1 MFENGPDIESLFNYK
16 DLVINYYSERR
27 GDDQRMKMRKKYS
40 YIAIILIVFLFS
52 ACQKKVSNFD
62 STNKA
67 SNSTESATSIPD
79 EIKSL
84 LTLGKYSDSVELNG
98 KRDSLS
104 VIQKN
109 QKFLFPKCRI
119 LSVSY
124 STFSEDSTFLSLN
137 KKEILKL
144 IDLIEDSPI
153 LKDGDSLSNYG
164 IADNMQEKYTKLCII
179 YENSHGDLQN
189 VWLNTFKGNILHF
202 YDTSGED
209 YRIGPNEELVK
220 FITKHA
226 DYRVLSTTDFN
237 KIKRITVK
245 YNEEEYNLSDDATKK
260 FVKALRKLDKREDE
274 FHDSNLTAI
283 AYTSDGDIYHIKAA
297 AGEYSENDIAIEGAC
312 YSNAENLIHLLEKQ
326 K

>member
-1 MFENGPDIESLFNYK
+1 M
-16 DLVINYYSERR
+16 
-27 GDDQRMKMRKKYS
+27 
-40 YIAIILIVFLFS
+40 
-52 ACQKKVSNFD
+52 
-62 STNKA
+62 
-67 SNSTESATSIPD
+67 
-79 EIKSL
+79 
-84 LTLGKYSDSVELNG
+84 TLGKYSDNVELNG

-104 VIQKN
+104 IIKKN

-144 IDLIEDSPI
+144 IDLIENSPI

-164 IADNMQEKYTKLCII
+164 INDNTQEKHAKLCIV

-202 YDTSGED
+202 YDTSRED

-226 DYRVLSTTDFN
+226 GYRVLSATDFD
-237 KIKRITVK
+237 KI
-245 YNEEEYNLSDDATKK
+245 
-260 FVKALRKLDKREDE
+260 
-274 FHDSNLTAI
+274 HDSNLTTI
-283 AYTSDGDIYHIKAA
+283 AFTSDGDMYHIKTAA
-297 AGEYSENDIAIEGAC
+297 
-312 YSNAENLIHLLEKQ
+312 
-326 K
+326 

>member
-1 MFENGPDIESLFNYK
+1 
-16 DLVINYYSERR
+16 
-27 GDDQRMKMRKKYS
+27 MKIRKTHS
-40 YIAIILIVFLFS
+40 YIAIILIVFLLS
-52 ACQKKVSNFD
+52 ACQKKESNFN
-62 STNKA
+62 SMNKT
-67 SNSTESATSIPD
+67 SNSTESTNSIPD
-79 EIKSL
+79 ELKNL
-84 LTLGKYSDSVELNG
+84 LTLGKYSDNVELNG

-104 VIQKN
+104 IIKKN

-144 IDLIEDSPI
+144 IDLIENSPI

-164 IADNMQEKYTKLCII
+164 INDNTQEKYAKLCIV

-202 YDTSGED
+202 YDTSRED

-226 DYRVLSTTDFN
+226 GYRVLSATDFD

-245 YNEEEYNLSDDATKK
+245 YNEEEYDLSDDTTKK
-260 FVKALRKLDKREDE
+260 FVKALKKLDKRQDE

-283 AYTSDGDIYHIKAA
+283 AYTSDGDTYHIKVA

>member
-1 MFENGPDIESLFNYK
+1 M
-16 DLVINYYSERR
+16 
-27 GDDQRMKMRKKYS
+27 
-40 YIAIILIVFLFS
+40 
-52 ACQKKVSNFD
+52 
-62 STNKA
+62 NKT
-67 SNSTESATSIPD
+67 SNSTESTNSIPD

-84 LTLGKYSDSVELNG
+84 LTLGKYSDNVELNG

-104 VIQKN
+104 IIKKN

-144 IDLIEDSPI
+144 IDLIENSPI

-164 IADNMQEKYTKLCII
+164 INDNTQEKYAKLCIV

-202 YDTSGED
+202 YDTSRED

-226 DYRVLSTTDFN
+226 GYRVLSATDFD
-237 KIKRITVK
+237 KI
-245 YNEEEYNLSDDATKK
+245 
-260 FVKALRKLDKREDE
+260 
-274 FHDSNLTAI
+274 HDSNLTTI
-283 AYTSDGDIYHIKAA
+283 AFTSDGDMYHIKVA

>member
-1 MFENGPDIESLFNYK
+1 M
-16 DLVINYYSERR
+16 
-27 GDDQRMKMRKKYS
+27 
-40 YIAIILIVFLFS
+40 
-52 ACQKKVSNFD
+52 
-62 STNKA
+62 NKT
-67 SNSTESATSIPD
+67 SNSTESTNSIPD

-84 LTLGKYSDSVELNG
+84 LTLGKYSDNVELNG
-98 KRDSLS
+98 KRVNISIIKES
-104 VIQKN
+104 KISFSQC
-109 QKFLFPKCRI
+109 QI
-119 LSVSY
+119 LSVS
-124 STFSEDSTFLSLN
+124 SFSEDSTFLSLN

-144 IDLIEDSPI
+144 IDLIENSPI

-164 IADNMQEKYTKLCII
+164 INDNTQEKYAKLCIV

-202 YDTSGED
+202 YDTSRED

-226 DYRVLSTTDFN
+226 GYRVLSATDFD

-245 YNEEEYNLSDDATKK
+245 YNEEEYDLSDDTTKK
-260 FVKALRKLDKREDE
+260 FVKALKKLDKIQDE

-283 AYTSDGDIYHIKAA
+283 AYTSDGDTYHIKVA

>member
-1 MFENGPDIESLFNYK
+1 M
-16 DLVINYYSERR
+16 
-27 GDDQRMKMRKKYS
+27 
-40 YIAIILIVFLFS
+40 
-52 ACQKKVSNFD
+52 
-62 STNKA
+62 NKT
-67 SNSTESATSIPD
+67 SNSTESTNSIPD

-84 LTLGKYSDSVELNG
+84 LTLGKYSDNVELNG

-104 VIQKN
+104 IIKKN

-144 IDLIEDSPI
+144 IDLIENSPI

-164 IADNMQEKYTKLCII
+164 INDNTQEKYAKLCIV

-202 YDTSGED
+202 YDTSRED

-226 DYRVLSTTDFN
+226 GYRVLSATDFD
-237 KIKRITVK
+237 KI
-245 YNEEEYNLSDDATKK
+245 
-260 FVKALRKLDKREDE
+260 
-274 FHDSNLTAI
+274 HDSNLTTI
-283 AYTSDGDIYHIKAA
+283 AFTSDGDMYHIKTA

-312 YSNAENLIHLLEKQ
+312 YGNAKNLIHLLEKQ
-326 K
+326 E